1 MIFMP
6 FLFFFPLEPGS
17 SLGIGL
23 GGTNSLAQIQG
34 IFVRCIIE
42 GTPAANDGR
51 LRWNVCFDCG
61 KYKVNIME
69 WQLAERH

>member
-51 LRWNVCFDCG
+51 LR
-61 KYKVNIME
+61 
-69 WQLAERH
+69 